1 MNKKRIAGMSFQ
13 TLKRISIYI
22 QYLEKEKEKNRQ
34 FISTPI
40 MASDLGYSEI
50 SIKKDL
56 NQVLTIKGKPKI
68 GHNIDSLIKE
78 LKSYLGYDNTTTA
91 VLVGAG
97 KLGRALLGYK
107 GFKKD
112 NVEIAVAF
120 DKDPELIGQEING
133 IKIVDI
139 EKLESLCSRLQIHI
153 GIITTNEEN
162 SQEICDRLVKSGIKA
177 IWNFAPINLKVP
189 SDVIIQNEN
198 LVSNLVILSK
208 KLSDTMK

>member
-1 MNKKRIAGMSFQ
+1 MNKKSIDGIWLH
-13 TLKRISIYI
+13 TLKRLTIYI
-22 QYLEKEKEKNRQ
+22 QYLEKEKEKNRE

-97 KLGRALLGYK
+97 KLGRALLG
-107 GFKKD
+107 
-112 NVEIAVAF
+112 
-120 DKDPELIGQEING
+120 
-133 IKIVDI
+133 
-139 EKLESLCSRLQIHI
+139 
-153 GIITTNEEN
+153 
-162 SQEICDRLVKSGIKA
+162 
-177 IWNFAPINLKVP
+177 
-189 SDVIIQNEN
+189 
-198 LVSNLVILSK
+198 
-208 KLSDTMK
+208 

>member
-153 GIITTNEEN
+153 GIITTNEES

>member
-1 MNKKRIAGMSFQ
+1 MNKKSIDGISLH
-13 TLKRISIYI
+13 TLKRLTIYI
-22 QYLEKEKEKNRQ
+22 QYLEKEKEKNRE

-120 DKDPELIGQEING
+120 DKNPELIGQEING

-139 EKLESLCSRLQIHI
+139 EKLENLCNRLQIHI
-153 GIITTNEEN
+153 GIITTNEES
-162 SQEICDRLVKSGIKA
+162 SQEICDKLVKSGIKA
-177 IWNFAPINLKVP
+177 IWNFAPINLRVP

-198 LVSNLVILSK
+198 LASSLVILSK
-208 KLSDTMK
+208 KLSDRMK